1 MRNKLPIK
9 PSMQHL
15 GRRALLAGLFPLLL
29 LAGCASN
36 DVDPDTLPVE
46 LADFTA
52 ALQVEELWSRNIG
65 TTDAEHTAQIR
76 PAVSDGVVYVA
87 NSNGRVMALDL
98 ATGDQIWRIDTDRD
112 LAAATGVG
120 DGLVLVSSTDGEV
133 IALDATDGSERW
145 RHALSSEV
153 LAAPSA
159 GFGVTVALALDGRV
173 YALDSVS
180 GEQLWRAD
188 AVKPL
193 LTLRGNASPEIVEGV
208 ALIGHDSG
216 KVAAYRLSDGANLWT
231 ARVGAPEGANELERM
246 VDVDARPRYLNGL
259 VYGLSYQG
267 GLMAI
272 SPQTG
277 RGNWFQPTSSI
288 KEIGLFGGTVAIT
301 DDQSRLFAYN
311 AISGSPL
318 WDSLVVRNRQATGP
332 VVADNWVAVAD
343 FQGYVHFLRRTNGSV
358 IQRVRVGRNPVSS
371 PLVPISDGVL
381 VLDDSGRLT
390 ALGVRAN
397 N

>member
-1 MRNKLPIK
+1 MQLQRPI
-9 PSMQHL
+9 L
-15 GRRALLAGLFPLLL
+15 VLLASLAF

-46 LADFTA
+46 LTEFTA
-52 ALQVEELWSRNIG
+52 ALQVEQLWRRDIG
-65 TTDAEHTAQIR
+65 SVDEEHTARIR
-76 PAVSDGVVYVA
+76 PAVRDGRVYVA

-98 ATGDQIWRIDTDRD
+98 ATGDIVWRVDIDRD
-112 LAAATGVG
+112 IAAATGVG

-133 IALDATDGSERW
+133 IALEAADGQERW

-173 YALDSVS
+173 YAMDSQS
-180 GEQLWRAD
+180 GERLWRAD
-188 AVKPL
+188 VVKPL

-216 KVAAYRLSDGANLWT
+216 KVAAYRLSDGANIWT

-272 SPQTG
+272 NPQTG

-288 KEIGLFGGTVAIT
+288 KEIGIFGGTVAIT
-301 DDQSRLFAYN
+301 DDESRLFAYN
-311 AISGSPL
+311 AISGAPL

-332 VVADNWVAVAD
+332 VVADGWVAVAD
-343 FQGYVHFLRRTNGSV
+343 FQGYVHFLRRTNGAV
-358 IQRVRVGRNPVSS
+358 IQRFRVGRNPVSS
-371 PLVPISDGVL
+371 PLVPITDGLL

-390 ALGVRAN
+390 ALGVQAGN
-397 N
+397 